1 MNVVKCGG
9 IQPHSIFLLFRP
21 LTLPPGKATYLRA
34 TPALSDT
41 MSLDTIFQ
49 DSNSPNEFTFNRQV
63 VEVFDDML
71 ERSIPCYH
79 QTTEMIC
86 TLLRH
91 FCRQGD
97 TVYDLGCSTG
107 TTLLELARQLD
118 DMNLSFVGFDSS
130 EPMIDK
136 AEIKT
141 KMFSHKHD
149 VSFQKIDIVDADL
162 NECGAVL
169 LNYTLQFLRPPVR
182 PHFLKKIYNALKPG
196 GVLIVCEKIISHR
209 PVINRAYINLY
220 LDFKRCQ
227 GYSETEIAKKREA
240 LENILIPFSIH
251 ENLDLLK
258 ESGFSETESF
268 FQWFNFVSFLSV
280 KR

>member
-1 MNVVKCGG
+1 MTIDN
-9 IQPHSIFLLFRP
+9 IF
-21 LTLPPGKATYLRA
+21 KE
-34 TPALSDT
+34 
-41 MSLDTIFQ
+41 
-49 DSNSPNEFTFNRQV
+49 SNSPDEFTFNRQV

-79 QTTEMIC
+79 QATGMIC
-86 TLLRH
+86 TLLNH
-91 FCRQGD
+91 FCCHGD

-107 TTLLELARQLD
+107 TTLLELAHQLS
-118 DMNLSFVGFDSS
+118 DMNLSFVGLDSS

-136 AEIKT
+136 AELKA
-141 KMFSHKHD
+141 KMLSRKPD
-149 VSFQKIDIVDADL
+149 VRFQKIDIIDAEL

-169 LNYTLQFLRPPVR
+169 LNYTLQFLRPPAR

-196 GVLIVCEKIISHR
+196 GILIVCEKIISHR

-220 LDFKRCQ
+220 LDFKRSQ
-227 GYSETEIAKKREA
+227 GYSETEIAKKRES
-240 LENILIPFSIH
+240 LENVLVPFSIH

-268 FQWFNFVSFLSV
+268 FQWFNFVSFISV
-280 KR
+280 KKITTMASHPKSTSCGA

>member
-1 MNVVKCGG
+1 MT
-9 IQPHSIFLLFRP
+9 R
-21 LTLPPGKATYLRA
+21 
-34 TPALSDT
+34 D
-41 MSLDTIFQ
+41 SLFQ
-49 DSNSPNEFTFNRQV
+49 DPDCPDEFIFNRQV

-79 QTTEMIC
+79 QITEMIC

-91 FCRQGD
+91 FSRPGD

-107 TTLLELARQLD
+107 TTLLELARQLN
-118 DMNLSFVGFDSS
+118 DMSLSFVGLDSS
-130 EPMIDK
+130 EAMIEK
-136 AEIKT
+136 AEIKA
-141 KMFSHKHD
+141 KMLSRKQD
-149 VSFQKIDIVDADL
+149 VSFCKLDIVDTDL

-182 PHFLKKIYNALKPG
+182 QRFLKKVHNALRPG
-196 GVLIVCEKIISHR
+196 GILIVCEKVISHR
-209 PVINRAYINLY
+209 PLINRAYIDLY
-220 LDFKRCQ
+220 LDFKRGK

-240 LENILIPFSIH
+240 LENVLVPFSIH

-258 ESGFSETESF
+258 ESGFIETESF